1 MNNSF
6 FYLASCSTCKRIKDQ
21 IPKDLN
27 INLREIKSEPIT
39 ENELEI
45 LFKLS
50 GSYEALFSRKAMKYR
65 SLGLNQKTL
74 TEADYKHYILE
85 DYTFLKRPVFK
96 INDSVFV
103 GNAQATVD
111 KAIKALQ
118 NQTL

>member
-21 IPKDLN
+21 IPTNSNLE
-27 INLREIKSEPIT
+27 LREIKSTPIT
-39 ENELEI
+39 ENELE
-45 LFKLS
+45 LLYKLA

-65 SLGLNQKTL
+65 SLGLHENTL
-74 TEADYKHYILE
+74 TEAEYKHYILE

-103 GNAQATVD
+103 GNALATVD
-111 KAIKALQ
+111 QAIKALQ